1 MDLWDMADNA
11 RYRMLL
17 NCNVLE
23 RQGAVSPLVKTKNGL
38 AEVISFFFLLII
50 SAFPLLI
57 LHNSDIA
64 CRMSYL
70 CIRKRMR
77 AER

>member
-38 AEVISFFFLLII
+38 AEVISFFFLTHYQCFPVAN
-50 SAFPLLI
+50 SA
-57 LHNSDIA
+57 
-64 CRMSYL
+64 
-70 CIRKRMR
+70 
-77 AER
+77 